1 VKRFQS
7 FFSLL
12 VSFFPPLI
20 TCVHHVVDNTE
31 GENEYIQER
40 QRERERE
47 RDMYIVKKAS
57 RFRTIID
64 LLLVLVLSP
73 VAFFLFELLDTIR
86 GRSSE
91 TNLVKRMTKERK

>member
-1 VKRFQS
+1 
-7 FFSLL
+7 
-12 VSFFPPLI
+12 
-20 TCVHHVVDNTE
+20 
-31 GENEYIQER
+31 
-40 QRERERE
+40 
-47 RDMYIVKKAS
+47 MYIVKKAS

-91 TNLVKRMTKERK
+91 TNLVKRMTKEKSKRSKKRGEKRQKKENLHTFNTHLY

>member
-1 VKRFQS
+1 
-7 FFSLL
+7 
-12 VSFFPPLI
+12 
-20 TCVHHVVDNTE
+20 
-31 GENEYIQER
+31 
-40 QRERERE
+40 
-47 RDMYIVKKAS
+47 MYIVKKAS